1 MAKCFLFKGK
11 LEESVF
17 GLGSIQQS
25 ILTEAQFQSMM
36 GTGWVAMKGQSIAG
50 SLLDKTFGIST
61 LPDARSRFLRNS
73 DAADTNLRG
82 LVADTTKKNGL
93 ALTGNVAGGT
103 ASISGTQSYASTNH
117 SHYEGDLKA
126 AIGASGGNAS
136 VLTYPATSVSSRGP
150 SSASN
155 YTVTGAGVI
164 TTSRAFNH
172 YTPVYGETAGPNG
185 TGSFVLNNTAAN
197 NGTLAIG
204 AGDAET
210 APKHIIVN
218 TFVKIN

>member
-1 MAKCFLFKGK
+1 MGKCFLFKTN

-50 SLLDKTFGIST
+50 SLLDKAFGIST

-73 DAADTNLRG
+73 DAADTNLMV

-93 ALTGNVAGGT
+93 ALAG
-103 ASISGTQSYASTNH
+103 AISGGSASLSNNTVASDAH
-117 SHYEGDLKA
+117 SHRYTGR
-126 AIGASGGNAS
+126 NA
-136 VLTYPATSVSSRGP
+136 VAYV
-150 SSASN
+150 
-155 YTVTGAGVI
+155 
-164 TTSRAFNH
+164 
-172 YTPVYGETAGPNG
+172 NG
-185 TGSFVLNNTAAN
+185 TGLKYTAGETVCSANDYWVTSSVYAASGDPGGTKTVGLSFTAAN

-218 TFVKIN
+218 TFVKID